1 MAHLAPA
8 RGNNGHAQPANPALE
23 AASALPPPI
32 RYTLDGPHERL
43 MKSRG

>member
-8 RGNNGHAQPANPALE
+8 RGNNGHAQLTNPALE
-23 AASALPPPI
+23 AANALQPTI
-32 RYTLDGPHERL
+32 RYALDGPHERL